1 MTPSPSDQATA
12 ARVGLITCA
21 GLPDGDPDDAFLTA
35 ALERAG
41 LEHVWIPWSTRDSS
55 SLHDEVDVVVL
66 RSPWDYTENY
76 PAFVSWLQC
85 ASVPVINPVDVVLWN
100 TNKRYLLELSQ
111 RGIPVVPTQII
122 ESADQTWQPPQDF
135 VEFVVKPV
143 IGAGSK
149 GARRFLATEVDE
161 AHVHANAIIDHGSAV
176 MVQPYLPS
184 VDDGSETAVVF
195 IEGRFSHSV
204 TKGPMLSREGG
215 RPMVGDLYVEED
227 IAPREVT
234 DQQLQVAQAALA
246 AIPGPPPLYA
256 RVDLIDDLD
265 GAPIV
270 LELELVEPSLFFTFE
285 PAAAD
290 TLVAALTARL

>member
-1 MTPSPSDQATA
+1 VTPSPANQATA
-12 ARVGLITCA
+12 ARVGLVTCA
-21 GLPDGDPDDAFLTA
+21 GLPEGDPDDAFLTA

-41 LEHVWIPWSTRDSS
+41 VQHEWIAWSTHDSS
-55 SLHDEVDVVVL
+55 ALQRTIDVLVL
-66 RSPWDYTENY
+66 RSPWDYTDNY
-76 PAFVSWLQC
+76 PAFVTWLNQ
-85 ASVPVINPVDVVLWN
+85 ASVPVINPLDVVLWN
-100 TNKRYLLELSQ
+100 TNKSYLLELSQ

-122 ESADQTWQPPQDF
+122 ESAAHSWQPPRDF
-135 VEFVVKPV
+135 DEFVVKPL

-149 GARRFLATEVDE
+149 GARRFLATDIDE
-161 AHVHANAIIDHGSAV
+161 ARDHARSLIDHGSAV

-184 VDDGSETAVVF
+184 VDEGSETAVIF

-204 TKGPMLSREGG
+204 TKGPMLTRDGG

-227 IAPREVT
+227 IAPRAVT
-234 DQQLQVAQAALA
+234 AEQLQVAQATIA
-246 AIPGPPPLYA
+246 AIPGPTPMYA

-270 LELELVEPSLFFTFE
+270 LELELVEPSLFFTFQ

-290 TLVAALTARL
+290 TFVAALTTRI